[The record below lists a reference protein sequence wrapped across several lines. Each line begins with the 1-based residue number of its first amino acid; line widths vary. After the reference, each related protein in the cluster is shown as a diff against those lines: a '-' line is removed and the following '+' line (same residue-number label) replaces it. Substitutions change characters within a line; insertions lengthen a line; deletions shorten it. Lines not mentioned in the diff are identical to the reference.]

1 MTQILFGV
9 IAIAAGIA
17 ASFQSAANAGLS
29 ARIGLA
35 AALVVNTSVVLVAT
49 IAFYLTNG
57 RSTAFF
63 TSGAPWY
70 LYLGG
75 VGGFVVILSLAFL
88 FPKIGAALAIALL
101 VLGQGVA
108 ALAIDHFGLLG
119 MPQVSVT
126 LTRVGGLLLVGG
138 GIALLRL

>member
-1 MTQILFGV
+1 
-9 IAIAAGIA
+9 
-17 ASFQSAANAGLS
+17 
-29 ARIGLA
+29 
-35 AALVVNTSVVLVAT
+35 
-49 IAFYLTNG
+49 
-57 RSTAFF
+57 
-63 TSGAPWY
+63 
-70 LYLGG
+70 